1 MPTELRT
8 NGGRY
13 FTRIREN
20 ELWFSLCDFLHVF
33 NFLFHR
39 WISAFFPCDL
49 FFFYIHMWLPI
60 SKAFS
65 KRKFMGKELK
75 DWAKE
80 YLWND
85 LHFPCWKRV
94 GPECLDG
101 DNALLYFFIVYIVII
116 CRFCRFIILCIH
128 GSVILLMLSPPLNYS
143 VGVVF
148 ITWIWSEFDNSVN
161 L

>member
-1 MPTELRT
+1 MVAGILFAFVKMSRAFLRAISLM
-8 NGGRY
+8 Y
-13 FTRIREN
+13 SISFFIAEF
-20 ELWFSLCDFLHVF
+20 LLSSSHSWFL
-33 NFLFHR
+33 
-39 WISAFFPCDL
+39 PCDL

-85 LHFPCWKRV
+85 LYFPYWKRV

-116 CRFCRFIILCIH
+116 CRFCRFRILCIH
-128 GSVILLMLSPPLNYS
+128 GSVIPLMLIPPLNYS